1 MGRIGRWREGNLWR
15 ILTPIPTEHGT
26 CTLSMAEQS
35 GVPRDERYTAALYG
49 PDDALLASTTGVTT
63 WACEAW
69 ARGVAGSLMQA
80 RAVVMPA
87 GL

>member
-1 MGRIGRWREGNLWR
+1 MGTQGRWREGNLWR
-15 ILTPIPTEHGT
+15 ILTPIHTDFGT
-26 CTLSMAEQS
+26 CTVSMAEQG
-35 GVPRDERYTAALYG
+35 GVPRSERYTAHLYAPG
-49 PDDALLASTTGVTT
+49 DVLLASTKAPTT

-80 RAVVMPA
+80 REVVMPA

>member
-1 MGRIGRWREGNLWR
+1 MGKIGRWREGNLWR
-15 ILTPIPTEHGT
+15 VLTPIHTNHGV
-26 CTLSMAEQS
+26 CTLSMAEQG
-35 GVPRDERYTAALYG
+35 GVPNKARYEARLFAPDE
-49 PDDALLASTTGVTT
+49 ALLAVTTGPTT

-80 RAVVMPA
+80 RAAVMPA